1 MIVATDRCRTVP
13 LLPFLQTLFD
23 IALLRKGPEHIP
35 RSVVMLVMAI
45 VFWLLV
51 RLAMLVFDEG
61 FDEYSFIIELFSA
74 FLAAVC
80 YSAVIIISGQRPRL
94 LQSLSA
100 IIGIS
105 ALMRV
110 MFLSAKMLLQSV
122 AGVEF
127 MWLVAW
133 ATILWSVSVKG
144 HIIASAIGCHRY
156 VGLAIAVAVL
166 ILQLFFEI
174 SMVPES

>member
-1 MIVATDRCRTVP
+1 MIAATDRCCSVP
-13 LLPFLQTLFD
+13 LLPFLKTLFE

-45 VFWLLV
+45 ILWLLT
-51 RLAMLVFDEG
+51 RLAMLAFDER
-61 FDEYSFIIELFSA
+61 FNEHLFIVELFSA

-80 YSAVIIISGQRPRL
+80 YSAAIIVAGQGPRV

-110 MFLSAKMLLQSV
+110 VFLLANMLLQPV
-122 AGVEF
+122 IGAEF
-127 MWLVAW
+127 MPFVAW
-133 ATILWSVSVKG
+133 AVILWSVSVKG
-144 HIIASAIGCHRY
+144 HIIASAIGRHRY
-156 VGLAIAVAVL
+156 VGMAIAVVVL

-174 SMVPES
+174 SMASGS

>member
-1 MIVATDRCRTVP
+1 
-13 LLPFLQTLFD
+13 
-23 IALLRKGPEHIP
+23 
-35 RSVVMLVMAI
+35 
-45 VFWLLV
+45 
-51 RLAMLVFDEG
+51 
-61 FDEYSFIIELFSA
+61 
-74 FLAAVC
+74 
-80 YSAVIIISGQRPRL
+80 
-94 LQSLSA
+94 
-100 IIGIS
+100 
-105 ALMRV
+105 MRV

-144 HIIASAIGCHRY
+144 HIIASAIDRHRY